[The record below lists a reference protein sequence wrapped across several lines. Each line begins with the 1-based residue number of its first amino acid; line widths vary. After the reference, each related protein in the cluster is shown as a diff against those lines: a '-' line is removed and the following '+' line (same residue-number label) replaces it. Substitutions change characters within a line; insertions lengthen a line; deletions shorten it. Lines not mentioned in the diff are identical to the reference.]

1 MALIRCNTRELVL
14 RNVGASV
21 RYFIRT
27 KFIDHRR
34 EVSNTQNYQ
43 SNPNKRK
50 TITLADLNKA
60 YEAKTKKAQKTTR
73 ENIPDMM
80 KNHLEARKKIVR
92 ELLEEQ
98 GSRELSDRDLE
109 KLTTDYYDYGRKT
122 RNGIVIALSCFLFGW
137 YSTITLS
144 EDEIWAQSEEVM
156 TCYKSA
162 SENVQNSNIANP
174 QT

>member
-50 TITLADLNKA
+50 TITLAHLNKA
-60 YEAKTKKAQKTTR
+60 YEAKTRKVQKTTR
-73 ENIPDMM
+73 ENIPDTM

-92 ELLEEQ
+92 ELLEEE

-122 RNGIVIALSCFLFGW
+122 RNGTFIGLSCFLFGW

-144 EDEIWAQSEEVM
+144 A
-156 TCYKSA
+156 
-162 SENVQNSNIANP
+162 
-174 QT
+174 

>member
-1 MALIRCNTRELVL
+1 MRIPEVRRTF
-14 RNVGASV
+14 

-92 ELLEEQ
+92 GWVKIISIKNLQKSFNKFFHVSLPRLFILE
-98 GSRELSDRDLE
+98 R
-109 KLTTDYYDYGRKT
+109 
-122 RNGIVIALSCFLFGW
+122 
-137 YSTITLS
+137 IT
-144 EDEIWAQSEEVM
+144 
-156 TCYKSA
+156 
-162 SENVQNSNIANP
+162 
-174 QT
+174 